1 MINKIKEILNNELPD
16 SFNITVEDC
25 HSIFNDKQIR
35 IMFSPNTYKI
45 NQLSGQHPQIVSLLL
60 NLEDLDLH
68 PQIFVGN
75 GGRRIYREI
84 DPLHPREK
92 YLAMVGIDI
101 PFRRPKNTE
110 EAVLRAIKR
119 FAQNYIRTLKENKDV
134 LRYKD
139 VVDYSFLD

>member
-60 NLEDLDLH
+60 ELDEL
-68 PQIFVGN
+68 
-75 GGRRIYREI
+75 Y
-84 DPLHPREK
+84 
-92 YLAMVGIDI
+92 
-101 PFRRPKNTE
+101 
-110 EAVLRAIKR
+110 
-119 FAQNYIRTLKENKDV
+119 
-134 LRYKD
+134 
-139 VVDYSFLD
+139 